1 MLACKG
7 RIGHLKH
14 TENGANTPG
23 GKQSR
28 HSGWIMHKFMPKAH
42 LREGHFSAATPEARV
57 ERRALLAQQA
67 KLRGESVSTRSPL
80 AVLNYMDENASPA
93 PAPRVAA
100 CQRMKPDRAA
110 AQSKMVTEQALLDLC
125 EHLLSDQ
132 RAQAIVLDGKAKTES
147 NETADA
153 GAAPGGEESWV
164 TSSER
169 RKKG

>member
-1 MLACKG
+1 M
-7 RIGHLKH
+7 
-14 TENGANTPG
+14 
-23 GKQSR
+23 
-28 HSGWIMHKFMPKAH
+28 
-42 LREGHFSAATPEARV
+42 

-132 RAQAIVLDGKAKTES
+132 RAQAIVLDGKLQAPSTEPTITS
-147 NETADA
+147 A
-153 GAAPGGEESWV
+153 GAVGFAHYQQAKATGLIEQAIAENAAEAEAASAAEVEAAKVRQEGQMHVQEAVAVGAVITTISGERE
-164 TSSER
+164 
-169 RKKG
+169 